1 MRAQTVR
8 FLAAAL
14 LSAASL
20 VFVNSPITTA
30 AQDYASARQVDKA
43 FVQAAAQGDAA
54 AIGKMLDGEFTWTDA
69 DGKTLTAEEV
79 LHAVPKDALGDESG
93 AELSERTYGQVAAVN
108 VGRGKIH
115 ILRMWAQ
122 RPGGWR
128 LLVYHEVKQLDQPSN
143 SPGSGIKDCENPC
156 KMVPFKPANDA
167 EQAIIASWQALETG
181 VTAHDADAWAPHIA
195 EEFVQVSSNSDH
207 PISKAGRIETLNKQ
221 KASGVGSAPTP
232 LVSAKMFDFG
242 DAVIMTC
249 LHQPYSGKPI
259 HVSRLWIKRDSKWIM
274 SISYQ
279 TTIQAA
285 AAK

>member
-1 MRAQTVR
+1 MRVQTVR

-30 AQDYASARQVDKA
+30 AQDYASVRQEDKA
-43 FVQAAAQGDAA
+43 FVQAAAKGDAA

-79 LHAVPKDALGDESG
+79 LRAVPKGALGDESG

-143 SPGSGIKDCENPC
+143 SPVSGIKDCENPC
-156 KMVPFKPANDA
+156 KMVPFKPANEA

-207 PISKAGRIETLNKQ
+207 VISKVGRIETLNKQ